1 MLIEEYLNSSS
12 LINGILIIILYT
24 ISIVTTNV
32 YFLFINK
39 CKCSIIL
46 VLYIFYRSRSL
57 FS

>member
-32 YFLFINK
+32 YILFINK